1 MFGNVC
7 DYVFVFLLVYFVFKF
22 LKYDEKCLYQK
33 WNYLKEKKER
43 RREFLIF
50 LIDYL
55 LLPLKKRRE
64 EEKSEIDRA
73 LEEVAIIR
81 IEKNK

>member
-33 WNYLKEKKER
+33 WNYLKEKK
-43 RREFLIF
+43 
-50 LIDYL
+50 
-55 LLPLKKRRE
+55 
-64 EEKSEIDRA
+64 
-73 LEEVAIIR
+73 
-81 IEKNK
+81 IEKERIFDFLN